1 MTPAHRLDYAN
12 IALMLFSFGV
22 AMFLPFELFLFSYA
36 VLGPAHYL
44 TEISWLHQRK
54 YFTHG
59 PRDYMALIALAIVA
73 ALFFLSYSSS
83 LLEPIRPAS
92 GVPYNTVVYLAFAGA
107 LIMVVVKSGF
117 YRLVAVAL
125 LVLCATFSRNYI
137 LFFSFFLPTLIHV
150 YLFTGCFI
158 LYGALK
164 SRSRAGLISLAVFVL
179 CPLLFLLIKPQGT
192 PASAYATSAYQ
203 MFEGVNSSII
213 HWLDPSDTSNASI
226 LSKVYASTTGLVIM
240 RFIAFA
246 YTYHYLNWFS
256 KTSIIQWHQ
265 MPKARVAVVALL
277 WLASVGIYAI
287 DYQLGMKWLFFL
299 SLAHVFLEFPLNHL
313 TILNI
318 AKELKA
324 MVFGRKNAMP
334 PSAVKA

>member
-1 MTPAHRLDYAN
+1 MTAATRLDYAN
-12 IALMLFSFGV
+12 IGLMLLSFAV

-59 PRDYMALIALAIVA
+59 PRDYVALIALAIVA
-73 ALFFLSYSSS
+73 ALFFLSYSST
-83 LLEPIRPAS
+83 LLEPIRPS
-92 GVPYNTVVYLAFAGA
+92 TGVPYNTVVYLAFAGA
-107 LIMVVVKSGF
+107 LIMVVVKSTF
-117 YRLVAVAL
+117 YRVAAVAL
-125 LVLCATFSRNYI
+125 LLLCATFSRNYI

-164 SRSRAGLISLAVFVL
+164 SKSRTGLVSLAVFML
-179 CPLLFLLIKPQGT
+179 CPLLFLVIKPLGA
-192 PASAYATSAYQ
+192 PASAYATAAYQ

-213 HWLDPSDTSNASI
+213 HWLDPSDTSNVSI
-226 LSKVYASTTGLVIM
+226 LSKVYASPVGLVIM

-265 MPKARVAVVALL
+265 MPKARIAVVLLL
-277 WLASVGIYAI
+277 WLASVGVYAI

-313 TILNI
+313 TIMNI
-318 AKELKA
+318 GRELKG
-324 MVFGRKNAMP
+324 MVFGRKQEAAAR
-334 PSAVKA
+334 AVKA